1 MAAPLG
7 QLEATAIDLLD
18 MEQDMGQVFQVALVD
33 LEDLDLERN
42 MLEWE
47 LEPGLLVVPTLEQ
60 GEHLP

>member
-7 QLEATAIDLLD
+7 QLEATAIDLLV
-18 MEQDMGQVFQVALVD
+18 MEQDMEQIFQVALVN
-33 LEDLDLERN
+33 LEVLDLEKN

-47 LEPGLLVVPTLEQ
+47 LEPGLLEVPTLEQ

>member
-1 MAAPLG
+1 MVVPLG

-18 MEQDMGQVFQVALVD
+18 MEQDMGQVFQVALVN

-42 MLEWE
+42 MWVWE
-47 LEPGLLVVPTLEQ
+47 RELGLLVVPTLEP